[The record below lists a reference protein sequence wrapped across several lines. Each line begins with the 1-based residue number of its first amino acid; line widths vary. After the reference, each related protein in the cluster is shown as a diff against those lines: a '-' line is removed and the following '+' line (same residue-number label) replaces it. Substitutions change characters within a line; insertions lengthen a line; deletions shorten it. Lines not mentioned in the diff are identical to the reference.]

1 MIKVYLV
8 FRSFYAN
15 IDQLFLY
22 KKHVLLQGLCLTK
35 EYQTK
40 FIVNQNKSQIKW
52 SSYLQDHAKTEKHGE
67 EANALI
73 FQKVGVKY
81 KTTFSKNLEGAS
93 HHPNP
98 NRCYGTDLYI
108 PQTNSERCQTYGALR
123 ENS

>member
-1 MIKVYLV
+1 MLIRVYLI

-15 IDQLFLY
+15 IDQVFLY

-40 FIVNQNKSQIKW
+40 FIVNQNKSRIKW
-52 SSYLQDHAKTEKHGE
+52 SSYLQDHAKTEKYGE
-67 EANALI
+67 EVNALI

-93 HHPNP
+93 PHPNS

-108 PQTNSERCQTYGALR
+108 P
-123 ENS
+123 